1 MHVVKGGLQV
11 EESRLSGIGHRFGR
25 SSRLR
30 SGGFLPREGITVD
43 KRVSRSSSLDLSQ
56 SCEIALLETTVP
68 MFELPQ
74 CRVGRAR
81 VEHITDF
88 VESVHI
94 QLSYE

>member
-1 MHVVKGGLQV
+1 VHFVKGVLQI
-11 EESRLSGIGHRFGR
+11 EESRIGSIWHRFGR

-30 SGGFLPREGITVD
+30 SSRFLPREGITVD

-74 CRVGRAR
+74 CRVRRAR

-88 VESVHI
+88 VESIHI

>member
-1 MHVVKGGLQV
+1 MHVVKGGLQA
-11 EESRLSGIGHRFGR
+11 EESRLSGIRHGFGR
-25 SSRLR
+25 STRLR

-88 VESVHI
+88 VESIHI